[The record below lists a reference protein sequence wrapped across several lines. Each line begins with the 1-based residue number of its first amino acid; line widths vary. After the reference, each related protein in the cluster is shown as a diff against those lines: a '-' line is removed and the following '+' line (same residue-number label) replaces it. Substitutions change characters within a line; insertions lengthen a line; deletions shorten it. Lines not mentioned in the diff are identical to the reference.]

1 MPDDPGRPSHAKV
14 RRIWIVL
21 AIAFALSLTLTTIY
35 SVREDEGVQ
44 WSSTLNMAGM
54 LALSLGFIVPP
65 ERRPARGA
73 LLAAAL
79 ACIVAAFVL
88 ILRGHLR

>member
-54 LALSLGFIVPP
+54 LALSLAFVFPP
-65 ERRPARGA
+65 ERRGTRRA

-79 ACIVAAFVL
+79 ACIAAAFVL

>member
-1 MPDDPGRPSHAKV
+1 MPHDPGRPPHAKA

-21 AIAFALSLTLTTIY
+21 AVAFALSLTLTTVY
-35 SVREDEGVQ
+35 SVREGGVQ

-54 LALSLGFIVPP
+54 LALSLGFVVPP
-65 ERRPARGA
+65 ERRGARGA

-79 ACIVAAFVL
+79 ACIVAAAVL